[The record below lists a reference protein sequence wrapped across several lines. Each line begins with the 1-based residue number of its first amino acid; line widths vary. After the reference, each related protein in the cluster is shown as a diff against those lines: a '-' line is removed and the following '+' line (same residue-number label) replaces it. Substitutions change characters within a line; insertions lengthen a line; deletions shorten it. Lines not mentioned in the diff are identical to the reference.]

1 MIVLQSVTKSYGDVC
16 AIDDVTLV
24 ISRGEF
30 AFLMGENGA
39 GKTTLLRLISRED
52 KPDAGVVLVG
62 GENIAK
68 LSRAAVTRLRRRL
81 GVVYQDT
88 RLLPN
93 ATVSENVALPLRV
106 RGKRGP
112 EVAHDV
118 AEVLERV
125 GLADRDD
132 SFLRELSGGEQRK
145 VAIARAVVA
154 RPEILLCD
162 EPTESLSSERATE
175 IVDLLLDINAEGVT
189 TVVATHDLTM
199 VKRLRRRVIHLESGR
214 VQSDTPV
221 GPIAAPDV
229 PGQSA

>member
-1 MIVLQSVTKSYGDVC
+1 MIVLQSVTKSYGDVR
-16 AIDDVTLV
+16 AVDDVTLV

-62 GENIAK
+62 GGNTAK

-106 RGKRGP
+106 RGKGGA
-112 EVAHDV
+112 EVAREV
-118 AEVLERV
+118 AEVLNRV
-125 GLADRDD
+125 GLADRDNR
-132 SFLRELSGGEQRK
+132 FLRELSGGEQRK

-175 IVDLLLDINAEGVT
+175 VIDLLLDINAEGVT
-189 TVVATHDLTM
+189 TVVATHDLVM
-199 VKRLRRRVIHLESGR
+199 VERLRRRVIRLEGGR
-214 VQSDTPV
+214 VLSDTPV
-221 GPIAAPDV
+221 GPGALPEV
-229 PGQSA
+229 LEQSA